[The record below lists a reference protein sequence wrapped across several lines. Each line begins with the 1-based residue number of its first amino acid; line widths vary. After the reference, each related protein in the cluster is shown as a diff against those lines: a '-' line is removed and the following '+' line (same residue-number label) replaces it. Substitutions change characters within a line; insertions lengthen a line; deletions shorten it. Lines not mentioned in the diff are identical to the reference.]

1 MNLIFNE
8 TSGPSLGRPGPKI
21 FVQSY
26 FTAIFIRD
34 FSFGYIKKF
43 LLDQFGKVFGSL
55 RTINVNR
62 NKKYKNFIG

>member
-1 MNLIFNE
+1 MKLR
-8 TSGPSLGRPGPKI
+8 GPAWA
-21 FVQSY
+21 VQAQRFSSK
-26 FTAIFIRD
+26 AILPIFIRD

-43 LLDQFGKVFGSL
+43 LLDQFRKVFGSL